1 MSTAAAHR
9 RWGLI
14 LAGLTG
20 GACSLALDFDQDIP
34 CATDDECVY
43 SNGAGTCEQGFC
55 VPPGGASSDTEDTTS
70 ADDDDD
76 SMTMSESMTSPTEAD
91 STMGDSESTGT
102 PVACEMNSECEMD
115 QRCAVNGTCV
125 DLLSAECQKYQWP
138 LNGERDNVV
147 FVGSIMP
154 TGEPFT
160 ALIEPLQ
167 NAVQLA
173 IEDFNEETTLQ
184 GDRQIAWVACD
195 DTAGNAA
202 SILAA
207 EHLVDIVGVPAIVG
221 PIFSESVLEVAEEV
235 TIEDGV
241 FLITP
246 TASAMSIAALQDMDL
261 VWRTIPGDVYQG
273 NALVDRMVIIDEE
286 GPGGNIT
293 DLLILAKDD
302 AYGDELLTAVLPDLE
317 AALPDANITSDT
329 YPNPTSFD
337 SMDELV
343 NAYSAVLAGV
353 SSAGP
358 YSHVIFIGTS
368 EVQFFLYNYFVAFS
382 PLENPVPLFTITH
395 GAVPEMERFIN
406 EIVPDT
412 PQEGLI
418 PLKPVL
424 EDNLQG
430 TSPIVLNPVNFNAFS
445 LRYRIRFDGDEPL
458 TSAALSYDA
467 TLATL
472 FAACTVPADEDITGA
487 AIAAA
492 MPQLTDP
499 SGELISFSGEDI
511 SFIEDA
517 RNALTVQGGSVE
529 LQGVSGEL
537 EWDLETGDVRAGV
550 WGWVL
555 CDDTVDGSMPSAN
568 PAREYM
574 LDDKP
579 AEVGTW
585 VDYPDPCQ

>member
-1 MSTAAAHR
+1 
-9 RWGLI
+9 
-14 LAGLTG
+14 
-20 GACSLALDFDQDIP
+20 
-34 CATDDECVY
+34 
-43 SNGAGTCEQGFC
+43 
-55 VPPGGASSDTEDTTS
+55 
-70 ADDDDD
+70 
-76 SMTMSESMTSPTEAD
+76 
-91 STMGDSESTGT
+91 
-102 PVACEMNSECEMD
+102 MNSECEMD

-154 TGEPFT
+154 TGQPFT

-235 TIEDGV
+235 TIDDGV

-246 TASAMSIAALQDMDL
+246 TASAMSIAALSDSNL

-273 NALVDRMVIIDEE
+273 NALVDRMVIVDEE

-317 AALPDANITSDT
+317 AALPDANIVSDT
-329 YPNPTSFD
+329 YPNPTTFD

-499 SGELISFSGEDI
+499 DGEFISFSGEDI

-517 RNALTVQGGSVE
+517 RNALAVQGGSVE

-555 CDDTVDGSMPSAN
+555 CDDTADGSMPSAN

-574 LDDKP
+574 LDAKP
-579 AEVGTW
+579 AEIGNW
-585 VDYPDPCQ
+585 VDYPDPCK